1 MPGCVSPVAHIYT
14 QKNSLKWGLVARAW
28 QMESGDLLSSVL
40 PGNRAALPQDKT
52 ELENSLCRLA
62 SSISYY
68 CGESVLATA
77 HGGQSSFMELALFN
91 LYIGFGDQAWSAKV
105 EWQVSALP
113 PENPVCEGANDG
125 CR

>member
-1 MPGCVSPVAHIYT
+1 
-14 QKNSLKWGLVARAW
+14 
-28 QMESGDLLSSVL
+28 MESGDLLSSVL

-68 CGESVLATA
+68 CGERVLAMT
-77 HGGQSSFMELALFN
+77 HGGQSFMELALFH

-105 EWQVSALP
+105 EW
-113 PENPVCEGANDG
+113 
-125 CR
+125 